1 MGQDGP
7 LLLENGWAFWY
18 DKYIGPGRTVE
29 EYAAALHNLGG
40 FGSVQV
46 RDIDTPLDSHRDQT
60 FTCLYARVMVTC

>member
-46 RDIDTPLDSHRDQT
+46 LHRDQT
-60 FTCLYARVMVTC
+60 FTCIYARAKVTC

>member
-46 RDIDTPLDSHRDQT
+46 
-60 FTCLYARVMVTC
+60 